1 MQDMKLRKIM
11 AVMLCTLHLMKTVGK
26 EACIKAK

>member
-1 MQDMKLRKIM
+1 MKLRKIM
-11 AVMLCTLHLMKTVGK
+11 AVMLGTLHLMKTVSK

>member
-1 MQDMKLRKIM
+1 MKLRKIM
-11 AVMLCTLHLMKTVGK
+11 AVMLYTLHLMKTVSK